1 MIEKNLKKLDVT
13 IKKEFEKKRM
23 ILESEV
29 NSSAHKGINIESV
42 LMTIK

>member
-23 ILESEV
+23 ILENEV
-29 NSSAHKGINIESV
+29 N
-42 LMTIK
+42 